1 MADAITDSIIDERT
15 NAEKQAT
22 WGFIVGNSDWGD
34 SRLYVVRPVKE
45 ENESQV
51 IMDVM
56 RTERS
61 DLKRVRYVSGTGTK
75 SGLMY
80 KPKLRAKDRVHIYN
94 FATFLPKGAGCVHVG
109 GRVSHYPIC
118 GNILSSAELAQGVTD
133 VLTEK
138 DRALLL
144 EEFRVSELLP
154 DKDLHERDAYWRAWI
169 IGADNINAVL
179 KRLNIHTSGTKSETI
194 AMMQDYQQRDVSWFI
209 SDEILDVEIISDLN
223 HGVRGVLL
231 SLTS

>member
-1 MADAITDSIIDERT
+1 MANAITDSITDERT
-15 NAEKQAT
+15 DAEKQAT
-22 WGFIVGNSDWGD
+22 WGFVVANSNWDD
-34 SRLYVVRPVKE
+34 SRLFVVRPVKE
-45 ENESQV
+45 REEAYK
-51 IMDVM
+51 VM
-56 RTERS
+56 EVMKTERS
-61 DLKRVRYVSGTGTK
+61 DLKRVRFVSGTETK

-109 GRVSHYPIC
+109 SRVSHYPIR
-118 GNILSSAELAQGVTD
+118 GNILSSAELAQGVMD

-154 DKDLHERDAYWRAWI
+154 EKELHERDEYWRAWV
-169 IGADNINAVL
+169 IGEDNINAVL
-179 KRLNIHTSGTKSETI
+179 KRLNINTSGTKSETI
-194 AMMQDYQQRDVSWFI
+194 AMMQDYKQRDVSWFI

-223 HGVRGVLL
+223 HAVRGVLL
-231 SLTS
+231 ALTS